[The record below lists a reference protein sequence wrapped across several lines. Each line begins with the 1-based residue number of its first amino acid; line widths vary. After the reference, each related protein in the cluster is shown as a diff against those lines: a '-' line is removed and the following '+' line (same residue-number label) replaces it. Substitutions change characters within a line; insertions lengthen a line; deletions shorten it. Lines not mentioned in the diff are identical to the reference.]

1 MKLQTKPKTLHAL
14 PTTNMY
20 YKLSTTMTHTHTI
33 LYFIHIITHS
43 CRKLY
48 SNYLGIINIFSFEV
62 EVKNVTYCEVR
73 NAKRVSSTIVAIC
86 VAG

>member
-1 MKLQTKPKTLHAL
+1 MKVQTKPKTLHTL

-20 YKLSTTMTHTHTI
+20 YKLST
-33 LYFIHIITHS
+33 ITRS

-48 SNYLGIINIFSFEV
+48 SNSLGTFKIFHFEV

-73 NAKRVSSTIVAIC
+73 NAKWLSSTIIAIC

>member
-20 YKLSTTMTHTHTI
+20 YKLST
-33 LYFIHIITHS
+33 ITRS

-48 SNYLGIINIFSFEV
+48 SSSLGIFKIFSFEV
-62 EVKNVTYCEVR
+62 ELKNVTYCEVR

>member
-48 SNYLGIINIFSFEV
+48 SNYLGIIKIFSFEV
-62 EVKNVTYCEVR
+62 EVKNLTYCEVR
-73 NAKRVSSTIVAIC
+73 NAKRVSSAIVAIC
-86 VAG
+86 VAR

>member
-1 MKLQTKPKTLHAL
+1 MKLQTKPKTLHVL

-20 YKLSTTMTHTHTI
+20 YKLSKI
-33 LYFIHIITHS
+33 SRS

-48 SNYLGIINIFSFEV
+48 SNSLGIFKIFSFEV
-62 EVKNVTYCEVR
+62 EVKNLTYCEVR
-73 NAKRVSSTIVAIC
+73 NAKRVSSTIVAVC